1 MNICVFWFRKL
12 RSSIAIVYNL
22 NDNLLEESSS
32 IFSIYWPSQ
41 TKFHEDV
48 YENIHICKF
57 KNIYTTRWS
66 TIDPKFE
73 DVMPAFHGRFFL
85 TFYPFSVQEHNKWVG
100 TKNFIQT
107 VQIRTA
113 LMFRVLGVA
122 WNNQF
127 RSSWSCHPTARSG
140 GRQDNTMIMAYAD
153 SLYKYKY
160 I

>member
-1 MNICVFWFRKL
+1 MRFLVSEAEIIHRDSLQLKWQPSRRVKFDL
-12 RSSIAIVYNL
+12 LYLLAITNKVSWGCLWKY
-22 NDNLLEESSS
+22 
-32 IFSIYWPSQ
+32 
-41 TKFHEDV
+41 
-48 YENIHICKF
+48 IHICKF